1 MTPVLIVIVSN
12 VFASTIVTGIRTLT
26 PFGLRIGARSTSCG
40 VSVRILLGRF
50 LDVQSKRKFCI
61 GLAKVAA
68 RAAIS
73 YNWSSTIHWSRFNN
87 SPLNSEEVVRW

>member
-1 MTPVLIVIVSN
+1 M
-12 VFASTIVTGIRTLT
+12 FASTIVTGIRTLT
-26 PFGLRIGARSTSCG
+26 PFGRRIGARSTSCG
-40 VSVRILLGRF
+40 VGVRILLSRL
-50 LDVQSKRKFCI
+50 LDVQPKRKNHI

-68 RAAIS
+68 KAAIS